1 MDDFGSGYS
10 SLNLLKD
17 YKFDVLKIDMAF
29 LSSPSKR
36 ARNILSSV
44 VAMTKTIGGRSLA
57 EGVETKEQFEFL
69 KKAACEEVQG
79 YYFGKPA
86 PYEETIR
93 HCMDTGIKIESRA
106 MRLCYEALSKVDFQN
121 DKAPGVAEYDGKTIR
136 LLYTKDEHLK
146 KIMTPGCIELG
157 NRESIGNARRM
168 EFASAFRELAEKVLK
183 SGHREEVSCII
194 SNKPKIISGAC
205 IVHNNGTYAFSIKF

>member
-1 MDDFGSGYS
+1 
-10 SLNLLKD
+10 
-17 YKFDVLKIDMAF
+17 
-29 LSSPSKR
+29 
-36 ARNILSSV
+36 
-44 VAMTKTIGGRSLA
+44 
-57 EGVETKEQFEFL
+57 
-69 KKAACEEVQG
+69 
-79 YYFGKPA
+79 
-86 PYEETIR
+86 
-93 HCMDTGIKIESRA
+93 

-205 IVHNNGTYAFSIKF
+205 IVHNNGTYAFSIKLNNLVENTPGDTDRAGQTHFDRILQNVYSVYDNITLLDLAKRTSMNLAGRGETRGKLSKTGDLEQDHVIYF

>member
-69 KKAACEEVQG
+69 KRRAAKKYKDIILENRLPTKKRYVTAWIRESKLKAALCV
-79 YYFGKPA
+79 F
-86 PYEETIR
+86 
-93 HCMDTGIKIESRA
+93 A
-106 MRLCYEALSKVDFQN
+106 MRL
-121 DKAPGVAEYDGKTIR
+121 
-136 LLYTKDEHLK
+136 
-146 KIMTPGCIELG
+146 
-157 NRESIGNARRM
+157 
-168 EFASAFRELAEKVLK
+168 
-183 SGHREEVSCII
+183 
-194 SNKPKIISGAC
+194 
-205 IVHNNGTYAFSIKF
+205 

>member
-1 MDDFGSGYS
+1 M
-10 SLNLLKD
+10 
-17 YKFDVLKIDMAF
+17 
-29 LSSPSKR
+29 
-36 ARNILSSV
+36 
-44 VAMTKTIGGRSLA
+44 
-57 EGVETKEQFEFL
+57 
-69 KKAACEEVQG
+69 
-79 YYFGKPA
+79 
-86 PYEETIR
+86 
-93 HCMDTGIKIESRA
+93 
-106 MRLCYEALSKVDFQN
+106 SKVDFQN

-194 SNKPKIISGAC
+194 SNKLKIISGAC
-205 IVHNNGTYAFSIKF
+205 IVHNNGTYAFSIKLNNLVENTPGDTDRAGQTHFDRILQNVYSVYDNITLLDLAKRTSMNLAGRGETRGKLSKTGDL